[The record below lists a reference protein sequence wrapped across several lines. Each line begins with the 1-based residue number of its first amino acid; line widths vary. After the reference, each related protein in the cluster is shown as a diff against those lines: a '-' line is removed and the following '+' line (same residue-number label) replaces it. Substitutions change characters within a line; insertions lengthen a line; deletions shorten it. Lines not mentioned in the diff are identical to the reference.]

1 LQVIA
6 AQKEKV
12 TRYIDLQKK
21 YSDLLVLWE
30 LGVEEADETVGLEI
44 ETELDGVV
52 RQLDSFE
59 LEVTLSNPYDRHNA
73 ILSLHAGAGG
83 TEAQDWVQMLLR
95 MYHRWAENRGYQVAI
110 WDYLPGDEAGVKS
123 VTIFVKGEYAYG
135 YLKAEKGV
143 HRLVRISPFDAAK
156 RRHTSFA
163 SLDVIPE
170 IDREETV
177 AINPEEIK
185 VDTFRASGAGGQY
198 VNKTDSAVR
207 ITHLPTGIVVQ
218 CPSERSQHANR
229 ETPLRLLQSKLVVL
243 KRQEQEKQLAQ
254 LRGEQQEIAWGSQ
267 IRSYVFHPYSLV
279 KDHRTGTEVGNVA
292 AVMDG
297 YLDPFINSYLRLQAR
312 KK

>member
-30 LGVEEADETVGLEI
+30 LGVEEADETVEPEI

-170 IDREETV
+170 INREETV
-177 AINPEEIK
+177 AINPEDIK

-218 CPSERSQHANR
+218 CQSERSQHANR
-229 ETPLRLLQSKLVVL
+229 ETALRLLQSKLVVV

-267 IRSYVFHPYSLV
+267 IRSYVFHPYTLA